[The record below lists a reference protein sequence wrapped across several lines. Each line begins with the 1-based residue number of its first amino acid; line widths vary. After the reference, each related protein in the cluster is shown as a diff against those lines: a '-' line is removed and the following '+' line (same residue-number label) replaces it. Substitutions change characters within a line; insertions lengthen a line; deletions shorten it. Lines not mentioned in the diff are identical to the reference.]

1 MSPKINN
8 NLDLIT
14 ARTDIKKRPNKIL
27 TDKEENNNLF
37 YNDIKNNI
45 NQNSI
50 FKKENNKINNNEN
63 NNIKSIHNILKES
76 IDSKKENK
84 NNQNNNNNN
93 LNYEEENIQIVSNQ
107 NYIEKI
113 KIIYSYSPKLN
124 LEILNSITYQ
134 KGLIIKLDAFGMIE
148 NSLRNKRD
156 GFTYFGFIE
165 DNKNKEI
172 DFLIQPKENYYE
184 PKFIGKHFQ
193 IRFNPEDMKYYII
206 DLGFGFGTFMKIL
219 TEIKIKDNYLINL
232 GNSYIVCTFDIDDN
246 EENIESE
253 KYLNLK
259 IFSGDFRSEP
269 IIFNSEEDQ
278 FITIGRDNSCDVI
291 IDDNLLSRVHCTIL
305 YKIGIGWFN

>member
-14 ARTDIKKRPNKIL
+14 ARTDIKKRPNKMM

-124 LEILNSITYQ
+124 LEILNSITYH

-156 GFTYFGFIE
+156 DFTYFGFIE
-165 DNKNKEI
+165 DKKKEI
-172 DFLIQPKENYYE
+172 DFLIQPKENYY
-184 PKFIGKHFQ
+184 
-193 IRFNPEDMKYYII
+193 
-206 DLGFGFGTFMKIL
+206 
-219 TEIKIKDNYLINL
+219 
-232 GNSYIVCTFDIDDN
+232 
-246 EENIESE
+246 
-253 KYLNLK
+253 
-259 IFSGDFRSEP
+259 
-269 IIFNSEEDQ
+269 
-278 FITIGRDNSCDVI
+278 
-291 IDDNLLSRVHCTIL
+291 
-305 YKIGIGWFN
+305 